1 MHKPNENSNDM
12 TYKFDVVVFLTYRD
26 KDIKISIDLTDQQVK
41 RIKKLVAEYEPSD
54 EDTPV
59 SKTSLLTILEEDAP
73 NLFNKFW
80 KIIMPQVFLELLI
93 NGMKNYGDDMRH
105 DDDPVDNPENYRKIP
120 FKTLYK
126 MYGDDIEIEHSCCC
140 FCKIPKEW
148 I

>member
-1 MHKPNENSNDM
+1 M
-12 TYKFDVVVFLTYRD
+12 TYNFDVVVFLTYRD
-26 KDIKISIDLTDQQVK
+26 KDVKISIDLTDLQVK

-59 SKTSLLTILEEDAP
+59 SQTSLLTILEEDAP

-105 DDDPVDNPENYRKIP
+105 DDDPVDDPENYRFSLFSRNKRI
-120 FKTLYK
+120 
-126 MYGDDIEIEHSCCC
+126 H
-140 FCKIPKEW
+140 
-148 I
+148 